1 MNNIQ
6 VNLQYQ
12 SQGETI
18 HEQLAWLDD
27 EINLL
32 ENRLNAAKG
41 QLAAMLED
49 KDVKSKKALL
59 NDKEK
64 QSQFEERMEKRIQSL
79 EVDRDNLLEE
89 VSTFK
94 VNQS

>member
-1 MNNIQ
+1 
-6 VNLQYQ
+6 
-12 SQGETI
+12 
-18 HEQLAWLDD
+18 
-27 EINLL
+27 
-32 ENRLNAAKG
+32 
-41 QLAAMLED
+41 MLED

-59 NDKEK
+59 NDNEK